1 MVPEDVSAEIIITLE
16 EVCLSQQTEVEEKKN
31 DDDDKN
37 SIVESFNQ
45 SHEKPPRSKVEP
57 ASDVLKNAT
66 LYSNKID
73 EMQSIIFKSEKLYC
87 TEQLNSLNKKHI
99 TIF

>member
-31 DDDDKN
+31 DGDDKN

-57 ASDVLKNAT
+57 ASDVLK
-66 LYSNKID
+66 SNKID
-73 EMQSIIFKSEKLYC
+73 EMQSIIFKSEKLHC